1 MVSYSSAIATMAVS
15 LAVYEIVSVK
25 KWRDLKLGV
34 IQGH

>member
-34 IQGH
+34 IQDH